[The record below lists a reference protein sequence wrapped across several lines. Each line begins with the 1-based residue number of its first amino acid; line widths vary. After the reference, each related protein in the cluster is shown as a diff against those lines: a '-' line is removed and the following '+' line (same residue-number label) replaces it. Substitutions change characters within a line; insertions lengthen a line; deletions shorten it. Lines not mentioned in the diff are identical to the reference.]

1 MFFFQKYLT
10 LEGENQPLAN
20 SVQTTIFKPL
30 KFTGYLEILMM
41 KRSLIASAILMGS
54 ACAYPTFAQEA
65 AAPAAPVAAA
75 IVADSGIFALKNFSS
90 SIYLTTNYMFR
101 GISNS
106 DGPAIQGSLDYAY
119 DGFFAG
125 VWASNTEFSDSN
137 LEIDYYGGYRFNYM
151 TVDIT
156 FQGLYYSYPGENIN
170 TTDGFDPINVQAN
183 YGEFNLGL
191 AHTFDVEFAPSV
203 AFNYYYTPNN
213 FGEDGPANTVQ
224 LNLGATLPKN
234 FGVYSTVGYSV
245 TNGDKSSGAL
255 GGYSYVYYSGGVTYL
270 IKGFKLDAGYVGTNE
285 SSSLQDFY
293 PSGAR
298 PNFGK
303 LVDGSF
309 VFTVSRTF

>member
-1 MFFFQKYLT
+1 
-10 LEGENQPLAN
+10 
-20 SVQTTIFKPL
+20 
-30 KFTGYLEILMM
+30 MM
-41 KRSLIASAILMGS
+41 KSSLIAATVLLGS

-65 AAPAAPVAAA
+65 ATPAAPVAAA
-75 IVADSGIFALKNFSS
+75 PAADSDMFALKNFSS

-106 DGPAIQGSLDYAY
+106 DGPAIQGSLDYTY
-119 DGFFAG
+119 EGFFVG

-137 LEIDYYGGYRFNYM
+137 LEIDYYGGYRFSYM
-151 TVDIT
+151 TLDFT
-156 FQGLYYSYPGENIN
+156 FQGLYYSFPGENPN
-170 TTDGFDPINVQAN
+170 SSDGFDIGYGAESN
-183 YGEFNLGL
+183 YGEFNLGI

-213 FGEDGPANTVQ
+213 FGEDGAANTVQ

-234 FGVYSTVGYSV
+234 FGLYSSVGYSD
-245 TNGDKSSGAL
+245 TDGDKSSGAL
-255 GGYSYVYYSGGVTYL
+255 GGFSYVYYSGGLTYL

-293 PSGAR
+293 PSSPR
-298 PNFGK
+298 PNFSK